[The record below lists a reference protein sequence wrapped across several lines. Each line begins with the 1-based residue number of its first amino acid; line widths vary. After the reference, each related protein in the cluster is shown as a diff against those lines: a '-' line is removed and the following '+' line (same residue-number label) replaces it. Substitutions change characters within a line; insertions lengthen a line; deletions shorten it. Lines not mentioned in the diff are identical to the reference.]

1 MDTRVPSRAVL
12 SAIAFA
18 AFSLALAFLPGL
30 AWSKARV
37 KDIASVAGVREN
49 FLMGCGLVTGLSGT
63 GDNLRNS
70 VFTREELASVLEK
83 LGISIHG
90 ANLKTKNV
98 AAVMVV
104 ASLPSFAKPGSKI
117 DVKVSA
123 LGDASSLANGLLLP
137 VPLFGPDGV
146 AYAIAQ
152 GSVSTESFVP
162 NSAEVRS
169 KQAEVLTSGSI
180 AQGAVVER
188 DMGFSIQESSSMHI
202 LLHSPDFATAKAVE
216 DSINDSIP
224 GNLASAVDSSSIRIL
239 VPKDRRSDIVSL
251 IAEVEAIEVDT
262 DSRAIV
268 AINEVTG
275 TVVVGAKVKLKPV
288 AVSHGNL
295 IVEIGEPSAL
305 KKPRKKKLQES
316 IDSSRGEGMQSVDDC
331 VTLGEL
337 VSAVNRL
344 GVLPKDL
351 IDIIKCIRAA
361 GALDAVIEVR

>member
-1 MDTRVPSRAVL
+1 MDTQAPKQIVL
-12 SAIAFA
+12 STIVLTVF
-18 AFSLALAFLPGL
+18 ALAVSLLPS
-30 AWSKARV
+30 AACAKARV

-70 VFTREELASVLEK
+70 IFTREELASMLEK
-83 LGISIHG
+83 LGITIHG

-104 ASLPSFAKPGSKI
+104 SSLPSFAKPGSKI

-123 LGDASSLANGLLLP
+123 LGDASSLANGVLLP
-137 VPLFGPDGV
+137 VPLFGPDGI

-152 GSVSTESFVP
+152 GAVSTQSFIP

-180 AQGAVVER
+180 AHGAIVER
-188 DMGFSIQESSSMHI
+188 DMGFSIQESSSVHI
-202 LLHSPDFATAKAVE
+202 LLNSPDFATAKTVE
-216 DSINDSIP
+216 DAINDSIP

-239 VPKDRRSDIVSL
+239 IPKDRRSDIVSL
-251 IAEVEAIEVDT
+251 IAEIESIEVDT
-262 DSRAIV
+262 DCRAIV

-275 TVVVGAKVKLKPV
+275 TVVVGAKVKVKPV
-288 AVSHGNL
+288 AVAHGNL
-295 IVEIGEPSAL
+295 VVEIGGPP
-305 KKPRKKKLQES
+305 KQPRKKKMQES
-316 IDSSRGEGMQSVDDC
+316 IDRARGEGMQNVEDC
-331 VTLGEL
+331 TTLGEL